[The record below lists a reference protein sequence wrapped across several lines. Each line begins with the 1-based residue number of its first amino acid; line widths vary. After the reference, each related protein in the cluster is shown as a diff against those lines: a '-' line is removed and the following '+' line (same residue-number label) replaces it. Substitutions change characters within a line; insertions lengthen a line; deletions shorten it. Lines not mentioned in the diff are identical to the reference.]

1 MVLYYRFFIYSGKKT
16 HLVYSLAH
24 PNKEISIQK
33 IYNTYSKKKKLFKR
47 KNFSCLFERTY
58 HLANPKK
65 YITIQKICYAYP
77 QENQFFKQKNF
88 NTHLRE
94 RFFYLKKKNYYACLE
109 KWSPKQRNSHT
120 CLKNAFLIL
129 SRKI

>member
-1 MVLYYRFFIYSGKKT
+1 MKLWCYIIVFLYIVGKRLT
-16 HLVYSLAH
+16 WYTPLAH

-33 IYNTYSKKKKLFKR
+33 IYNTEKLFKR

-94 RFFYLKKKNYYACLE
+94 TFFYLKKKNYYACLE